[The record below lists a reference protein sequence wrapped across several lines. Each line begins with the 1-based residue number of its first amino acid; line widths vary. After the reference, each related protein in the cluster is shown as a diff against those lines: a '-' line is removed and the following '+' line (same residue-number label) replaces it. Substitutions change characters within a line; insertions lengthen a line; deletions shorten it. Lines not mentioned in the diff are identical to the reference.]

1 MPEPRPSPEPVDVL
15 FISYYADIDR
25 WHNDWPESV
34 ARAPRRA
41 AREGGADQDRGP
53 TPDQT
58 MMGRIERQSVRIDGA
73 PYDLP
78 RFLSRVRYGHTREYR
93 RWDAYTP
100 THLSGAYYES
110 LLAPR
115 GFDLRHVNCADRLEL
130 ERLAQR
136 YAPRYVCFSTSFMV
150 EVPTIVDGLQRVR
163 AAWPEAVLLVGGFI
177 LGELERDV
185 GEGIFQQFMR
195 AWGADAYVMSAM
207 GEEALIGILESGAR
221 DLVGLELPETYV
233 RAPGGAYVKSTET
246 EEEGFALDD
255 SWVRWD
261 RVDSASLYHTVH
273 LRTAR
278 SCKFRCSFCSL
289 FVVEGG
295 LAFAEPETLRKELE
309 SLRSQPNVRSIVF
322 TDDTFNVPQKRFE
335 ELVRVLTDF
344 DYEWYSFYR
353 SQFAREETVRMMR
366 DSGCKGVFLGLES
379 VDDSVLKNMNKAATV
394 ASYERG
400 LEQLQKYEIPSHANF
415 IIGFPGDTPENAQRV
430 VDFVD
435 KWDLPF
441 FSVSPWFFAPSTP
454 IYDQREEFG
463 VSGKYYNWEHAS
475 MNSRQAIELEQWM
488 IKQPK
493 TSVYMSQLSSDHF
506 WSEIMLYSNG
516 YTVSEAREVAR
527 VFNAF
532 SGEDT
537 PGAALERDP
546 RVVRLKALLES
557 HEMPP
562 PADPSLAARL
572 HSERS

>member
-1 MPEPRPSPEPVDVL
+1 MAERPRGPEPIDVL

-25 WHNDWPESV
+25 WHNDWSADVSRTPQRAESS
-34 ARAPRRA
+34 
-41 AREGGADQDRGP
+41 GDG
-53 TPDQT
+53 PDQT

-110 LLAPR
+110 LLAPS
-115 GFDLRHVNCADRLEL
+115 GIDLRHVNCADRLEL
-130 ERLAQR
+130 ERLAGR

-163 AAWPEAVLLVGGFI
+163 AAWPDAVLLVGGFM

-185 GEGIFQQFMR
+185 GPGVFGQFMR

-207 GEEALIGILESGAR
+207 GEEALMGILEAGTT
-221 DLVGLELPETYV
+221 DLSGLELPETYV
-233 RAPGGAYVKSTET
+233 RMPDGGYRKSSGV
-246 EEEGFALDD
+246 EEEGLPLDD

-261 RVDSASLYHTVH
+261 RVDPSSLYHTVH

-295 LAFAEPETLRKELE
+295 LAFAEPETLRKELT
-309 SLRSQPNVRSIVF
+309 SLRSQPHVRSIVF

-335 ELVRVLTDF
+335 ELVRVLDDF

-353 SQFAREETVRMMR
+353 SQFAKEDTVRQMR

-379 VDDSVLKNMNKAATV
+379 VDDQVLKNMNKAATV
-394 ASYERG
+394 SSYERG

-441 FSVSPWFFAPSTP
+441 FSVSPWFLAPSTP
-454 IYDQREEFG
+454 IYDKREEFG
-463 VSGKYYNWEHAS
+463 VTGRYYNWEHAT
-475 MNSRQAIELEQWM
+475 MNSQQAIELEQWM

-506 WSEIMLYSNG
+506 WTEIMLYGNG
-516 YTVSEAREVAR
+516 YSVAEAREVAR
-527 VFNAF
+527 AFNAF
-532 SGEDT
+532 AGEDT
-537 PGAALERDP
+537 PGAVLDRDP
-546 RVVRLKALLES
+546 RIARLKTLLES
-557 HEMPP
+557 HEMPAP
-562 PADPSLAARL
+562 PDPSCASAIGRG
-572 HSERS
+572 RS